1 MVGGGGGRRGL
12 RGGVSETGADDDD
25 DTANTDRQTGAG
37 DELLVPTA
45 VGCFLRPVQS
55 GREGRQMPG
64 TVHMITLLL
73 LVENED

>member
-1 MVGGGGGRRGL
+1 MRGGGN
-12 RGGVSETGADDDD
+12 ETGADDD

-45 VGCFLRPVQS
+45 VGCFLLPVQS